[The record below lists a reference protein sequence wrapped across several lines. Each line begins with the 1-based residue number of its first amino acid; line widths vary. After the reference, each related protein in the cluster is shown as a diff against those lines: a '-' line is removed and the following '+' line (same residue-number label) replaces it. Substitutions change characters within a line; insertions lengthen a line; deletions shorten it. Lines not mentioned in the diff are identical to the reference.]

1 VLFGRVIGLR
11 DVITFQGE
19 SVIEVTKAFHDSVSG
34 HAEVAPDRAEI
45 RFGAGPRARKDIDAA
60 KRSAGRCGRLRG
72 RGWRHRTW
80 EEGETLV

>member
-1 VLFGRVIGLR
+1 MEPLR
-11 DVITFQGE
+11 RDEVRRDDE
-19 SVIEVTKAFHDSVSG
+19 SKDSERS
-34 HAEVAPDRAEI
+34 EI

-72 RGWRHRTW
+72 RGWRRRTW